1 MRCELIL
8 TQLMLLLHVQQMIDE
23 IIAFLM
29 LGTSQPKGLPH
40 KLTKETI
47 VGLRYDLG
55 SQIAWQTWKES
66 IEGASQGQATIILGH
81 FAIVL
86 GHRKR

>member
-1 MRCELIL
+1 MRGELIL

-47 VGLRYDLG
+47 VSLRYDLG
-55 SQIAWQTWKES
+55 SQIAWQTWKEP
-66 IEGASQGQATIILGH
+66 IEGASQG
-81 FAIVL
+81 
-86 GHRKR
+86 